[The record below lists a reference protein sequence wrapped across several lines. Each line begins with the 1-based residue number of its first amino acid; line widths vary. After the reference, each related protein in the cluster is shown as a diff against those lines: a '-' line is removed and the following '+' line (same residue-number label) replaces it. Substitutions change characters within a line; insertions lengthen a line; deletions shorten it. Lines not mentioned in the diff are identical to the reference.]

1 MAWNEDS
8 GPFFT
13 GLSPSLLRGGN
24 ILPSSLAYPLLST
37 VDTVGECFGEMPSL
51 VWEINMRL
59 GWLDSM
65 PGVVSIDRRGA
76 KNACLHHPRLMK
88 RVTQAKTESFI
99 KKDVLT
105 LPT

>member
-1 MAWNEDS
+1 MLWGDA
-8 GPFFT
+8 F
-13 GLSPSLLRGGN
+13 LSLGDKHEAG
-24 ILPSSLAYPLLST
+24 
-37 VDTVGECFGEMPSL
+37 
-51 VWEINMRL
+51 L